1 MPFAITVLLVLA
13 LACALSSL
21 VTQGQEPGWYREQ
34 YGERGA
40 ALILALHAD
49 DAYHSWWFLLLSA
62 FLCLSLIL
70 CNLSRLPSLIRRVKQ
85 AGDPA
90 RIIRTEAEVT
100 REGIADPEPVFTAM
114 RMTRVRRAQTEEG
127 QEIIASVRNKAG
139 LWGAWVCHLGV
150 LLLIAGFALGQMT
163 TEQVTVYGMAG
174 DTLPVGETGLELTVD
189 DFRVEIPKEG
199 AAEHYVSEV
208 TVRDPAG
215 GRQESAEVSLNAPA
229 TLLGYRFFQNAT
241 GWEAARVRVFK
252 NGEPLQEETLRIGG
266 VLPVA
271 DKPELVVYLRAF
283 RPDEGYLYMV
293 YYQGELLGMN
303 LLREEEELTIDEYTV
318 RFDQPCRATLLV
330 AKKDR
335 FTGLV
340 LLGGLI
346 TLTGLV
352 LAFYL
357 RPGAL
362 WAVRNGDGAWTVCG
376 KSRGDP
382 LFRDRLEEALKQ
394 AGGAEKKEENG
405 KEEEEECL

>member
-21 VTQGQEPGWYREQ
+21 VTQGQEPSWYREQ

-100 REGIADPEPVFTAM
+100 REVIADPEPVFTAM

-150 LLLIAGFALGQMT
+150 LLLVAGFALGQMT
-163 TEQVTVYGMAG
+163 TEQATVYGMAG

-189 DFRVEIPKEG
+189 DFRVEIPEEG

-215 GRQESAEVSLNAPA
+215 GRQESA
-229 TLLGYRFFQNAT
+229 
-241 GWEAARVRVFK
+241 
-252 NGEPLQEETLRIGG
+252 
-266 VLPVA
+266 
-271 DKPELVVYLRAF
+271 
-283 RPDEGYLYMV
+283 
-293 YYQGELLGMN
+293 
-303 LLREEEELTIDEYTV
+303 
-318 RFDQPCRATLLV
+318 
-330 AKKDR
+330 
-335 FTGLV
+335 
-340 LLGGLI
+340 
-346 TLTGLV
+346 
-352 LAFYL
+352 
-357 RPGAL
+357 
-362 WAVRNGDGAWTVCG
+362 
-376 KSRGDP
+376 
-382 LFRDRLEEALKQ
+382 
-394 AGGAEKKEENG
+394 
-405 KEEEEECL
+405 